1 VTVIARTSAVFLCL
15 LGYAALADTPAAV
28 QAPAPEA
35 QIAFANHGGIY
46 NWQVV
51 DDRTVLIQ
59 SQSRKW
65 YKATLFSTCFDL
77 PFAERLGFESNA
89 DGSFDKFSSIQVRSQ
104 KCPLVSL
111 VETTAPAK
119 KSKTKKSAAAA
130 PADTPAGNAAPVN
143 PEK

>member
-1 VTVIARTSAVFLCL
+1 MIGRTSAVVLCL
-15 LGYAALADTPAAV
+15 LACTALADTPAAV
-28 QAPAPEA
+28 PAPQA

-59 SQSRKW
+59 SQNRKW
-65 YKATLFSTCFDL
+65 YKATLFSPCFDL

-119 KSKTKKSAAAA
+119 KSKAKKNAAAA
-130 PADTPAGNAAPVN
+130 AGDTPAANAAPVN

>member
-1 VTVIARTSAVFLCL
+1 MIERTAAVLLCL
-15 LGYAALADTPAAV
+15 LGCAALADTPAAV

-59 SQSRKW
+59 SQNRKW
-65 YKATLFSTCFDL
+65 YKATLFSACFDL

-111 VETTAPAK
+111 VETAAPAK
-119 KSKTKKSAAAA
+119 KSKPKKSAAAPPAVA
-130 PADTPAGNAAPVN
+130 PAANAAPVN